1 MKYFVA
7 DFKIVCEAEQLQVA
21 RELLSAA
28 ACEAGFEAFED
39 SDEGLQ
45 GYVQR
50 PMYDKEALDAS
61 IADYMPDGVS
71 VSYEVEEVPDQD
83 WNQGWEDEGFEPIG
97 VNENLVIYDAK
108 HTDREMFAGDDG
120 VMRIFIEARNAFGT
134 GTHQTTRMILRRLL
148 GMDVHGK
155 SVLDCGCGTGILGIT
170 ASRLGA
176 DPVLGY
182 DIDEWSA
189 DNAQHNAALNGV
201 ENMDV
206 LLGDAS
212 VLDNVEDRFDIA
224 TSCHPADAY
233 LAGHLTQQA
242 QMFGFPYSGKDID
255 IKNPLSDGQTLNVAD
270 SECRV
275 LHIPGHTKGHSAFYF
290 PNHDLVFSGDAL
302 FHLSIGRT
310 DFPGGDYSSLIES
323 IENKLL
329 TLPRQT
335 IVLPG
340 HGEKTS
346 IGFEQTNNPY
356 L

>member
-1 MKYFVA
+1 MSLAHARIAPLLNYSIMKYFVA
-7 DFKIVCEAEQLQVA
+7 NFKIECEAELMQPA

-39 SDEGLQ
+39 TDDGLL

-50 PMYDKEALDAS
+50 PMYDKEALDAA
-61 IADYMPDGVS
+61 IADYMPEGAA
-71 VSYEVEEVPDQD
+71 VSYAVEEVPDQN

-97 VNENLVIYDAK
+97 VSDNLVIYDAK

-148 GMDVHGK
+148 AMDVQGK

-201 ENMDV
+201 ENMSV
-206 LLGDAS
+206 MLGDAS
-212 VLDNVEDRFDIA
+212 VLDNVAECFDVVIA
-224 TSCHPADAY
+224 NINRNILIADM
-233 LAGHLTQQA
+233 LAFRAHMKEGA
-242 QMFGFPYSGKDID
+242 QLILSGFYEADVPMIEAVAKKHG
-255 IKNPLSDGQTLNVAD
+255 LSLCDVVTDEEWA
-270 SECRV
+270 C
-275 LHIPGHTKGHSAFYF
+275 
-290 PNHDLVFSGDAL
+290 AL
-302 FHLSIGRT
+302 F
-310 DFPGGDYSSLIES
+310 
-323 IENKLL
+323 K
-329 TLPRQT
+329 
-335 IVLPG
+335 
-340 HGEKTS
+340 
-346 IGFEQTNNPY
+346 
-356 L
+356 

>member
-7 DFKIVCEAEQLQVA
+7 NFKIECEAELMQPA

-39 SDEGLQ
+39 TDDGLL

-50 PMYDKEALDAS
+50 PMYDKDALDAA
-61 IADYMPDGVS
+61 IADYMPEGAA
-71 VSYEVEEVPDQD
+71 VSYDVEEVPDQN

-97 VNENLVIYDAK
+97 VSDNLVIYDAK

-148 GMDVHGK
+148 AMDVHGK

-176 DPVLGY
+176 NPVLGY

-201 ENMDV
+201 ENMSV
-206 LLGDAS
+206 MLGDAS
-212 VLDNVEDRFDIA
+212 VLNNVAERFDVVIA
-224 TSCHPADAY
+224 NINRNILIADMPAFCAHMKQGAR
-233 LAGHLTQQA
+233 LILS
-242 QMFGFPYSGKDID
+242 GFYEADVPMIEAAAKEHG
-255 IKNPLSDGQTLNVAD
+255 LSLCDVVTDEEWA
-270 SECRV
+270 C
-275 LHIPGHTKGHSAFYF
+275 
-290 PNHDLVFSGDAL
+290 AL
-302 FHLSIGRT
+302 FC
-310 DFPGGDYSSLIES
+310 
-323 IENKLL
+323 
-329 TLPRQT
+329 
-335 IVLPG
+335 
-340 HGEKTS
+340 
-346 IGFEQTNNPY
+346 
-356 L
+356 

>member
-7 DFKIVCEAEQLQVA
+7 NFKIECEAELMQPA

-39 SDEGLQ
+39 TDDGLL

-50 PMYDKEALDAS
+50 SVYDKEALDAA
-61 IADYMPDGVS
+61 IADYMPEGAA
-71 VSYEVEEVPDQD
+71 VSYAVEEVPDQN

-97 VNENLVIYDAK
+97 VSDNLVIYDAK

-148 GMDVHGK
+148 AMDVQGK

-176 DPVLGY
+176 NPVLGY

-201 ENMDV
+201 ENMSV
-206 LLGDAS
+206 MLGDAS
-212 VLDNVEDRFDIA
+212 VLDNVEDRFDIVIA
-224 TSCHPADAY
+224 NINRNILIADMPAFRAHMKQ
-233 LAGHLTQQA
+233 GA
-242 QMFGFPYSGKDID
+242 QLILSGFYEADVPMIEAVAKEHG
-255 IKNPLSDGQTLNVAD
+255 LSLCDVVTDEEWA
-270 SECRV
+270 C
-275 LHIPGHTKGHSAFYF
+275 
-290 PNHDLVFSGDAL
+290 AL
-302 FHLSIGRT
+302 F
-310 DFPGGDYSSLIES
+310 
-323 IENKLL
+323 K
-329 TLPRQT
+329 
-335 IVLPG
+335 
-340 HGEKTS
+340 
-346 IGFEQTNNPY
+346 
-356 L
+356 

>member
-7 DFKIVCEAEQLQVA
+7 NFKIECEAELMQPA

-39 SDEGLQ
+39 TDDGLL

-50 PMYDKEALDAS
+50 PMYDKNALDAA
-61 IADYMPDGVS
+61 IADYMPEGAA
-71 VSYEVEEVPDQD
+71 VSYAVEEVPDQN

-97 VNENLVIYDAK
+97 VSDNLVIYDAK

-148 GMDVHGK
+148 AMDVQGK

-176 DPVLGY
+176 NPVLGY

-201 ENMDV
+201 ENMSV
-206 LLGDAS
+206 MLGDAS
-212 VLDNVEDRFDIA
+212 VLN
-224 TSCHPADAY
+224 
-233 LAGHLTQQA
+233 
-242 QMFGFPYSGKDID
+242 
-255 IKNPLSDGQTLNVAD
+255 NVA
-270 SECRV
+270 ECFDVVIANINRNI
-275 LHIPGHTKGHSAFYF
+275 LIADMPAFRA
-290 PNHDLVFSGDAL
+290 HMKEGAQLILSGFYEADVPMIEAAAKEHGLSLCDVVTDEEWACAL
-302 FHLSIGRT
+302 F
-310 DFPGGDYSSLIES
+310 
-323 IENKLL
+323 K
-329 TLPRQT
+329 
-335 IVLPG
+335 
-340 HGEKTS
+340 
-346 IGFEQTNNPY
+346 
-356 L
+356 

>member
-7 DFKIVCEAEQLQVA
+7 NFKIECEAELMQPA

-39 SDEGLQ
+39 TDDGLL

-50 PMYDKEALDAS
+50 PMYDKEALDAA
-61 IADYMPDGVS
+61 IADYMPEGAA
-71 VSYEVEEVPDQD
+71 VSYAVEEVPDQN

-97 VNENLVIYDAK
+97 VSDNLVIYDAK

-148 GMDVHGK
+148 AMDMQGK

-176 DPVLGY
+176 NPVLGY

-201 ENMDV
+201 ENMSV
-206 LLGDAS
+206 MLGDAS
-212 VLDNVEDRFDIA
+212 VLDNVEDRFDIVIA
-224 TSCHPADAY
+224 NINRNILIADMPAFRAHMKQ
-233 LAGHLTQQA
+233 GA
-242 QMFGFPYSGKDID
+242 QLILSGFYEADVPMIEAAAKEHG
-255 IKNPLSDGQTLNVAD
+255 LSLCDVVTDEEWA
-270 SECRV
+270 C
-275 LHIPGHTKGHSAFYF
+275 
-290 PNHDLVFSGDAL
+290 AL
-302 FHLSIGRT
+302 F
-310 DFPGGDYSSLIES
+310 
-323 IENKLL
+323 K
-329 TLPRQT
+329 
-335 IVLPG
+335 
-340 HGEKTS
+340 
-346 IGFEQTNNPY
+346 
-356 L
+356 

>member
-7 DFKIVCEAEQLQVA
+7 NFKIECEAELMQPA

-39 SDEGLQ
+39 TDDGLL

-50 PMYDKEALDAS
+50 PMYDKEALDAA
-61 IADYMPDGVS
+61 IADYVPEGAA
-71 VSYEVEEVPDQD
+71 VSYAVEEVPDQN

-97 VNENLVIYDAK
+97 VSDNLVIYDAK

-148 GMDVHGK
+148 AMDVQGK

-176 DPVLGY
+176 NPVLGY

-201 ENMDV
+201 ENMSV
-206 LLGDAS
+206 MLGDAS
-212 VLDNVEDRFDIA
+212 VLN
-224 TSCHPADAY
+224 
-233 LAGHLTQQA
+233 
-242 QMFGFPYSGKDID
+242 
-255 IKNPLSDGQTLNVAD
+255 NVA
-270 SECRV
+270 ECFDVVIANINRNI
-275 LHIPGHTKGHSAFYF
+275 LIADMPAFRA
-290 PNHDLVFSGDAL
+290 HMKEGAQLILSGFYEADVPMIEAAAKEHGLSLCDVVTDEEWVCAL
-302 FHLSIGRT
+302 F
-310 DFPGGDYSSLIES
+310 
-323 IENKLL
+323 K
-329 TLPRQT
+329 
-335 IVLPG
+335 
-340 HGEKTS
+340 
-346 IGFEQTNNPY
+346 
-356 L
+356 

>member
-7 DFKIVCEAEQLQVA
+7 NFKIECEAELMQPA

-39 SDEGLQ
+39 TDDGLL

-50 PMYDKEALDAS
+50 PMYDKEALDAA
-61 IADYMPDGVS
+61 IADYMPEGAA
-71 VSYEVEEVPDQD
+71 VSYAVEEVPDQN

-97 VNENLVIYDAK
+97 VSDNLVIYDAK

-148 GMDVHGK
+148 AMDVQGK

-176 DPVLGY
+176 NPVLGY

-201 ENMDV
+201 ENMSV
-206 LLGDAS
+206 MLGDAS
-212 VLDNVEDRFDIA
+212 VLN
-224 TSCHPADAY
+224 
-233 LAGHLTQQA
+233 
-242 QMFGFPYSGKDID
+242 
-255 IKNPLSDGQTLNVAD
+255 NVA
-270 SECRV
+270 ECFDVVIANINRNI
-275 LHIPGHTKGHSAFYF
+275 LIADMSAFRA
-290 PNHDLVFSGDAL
+290 HMKEGAQLILSGFYEADVPMIEAVAKKHGLSLCDVVTDEEWACAL
-302 FHLSIGRT
+302 F
-310 DFPGGDYSSLIES
+310 
-323 IENKLL
+323 K
-329 TLPRQT
+329 
-335 IVLPG
+335 
-340 HGEKTS
+340 
-346 IGFEQTNNPY
+346 
-356 L
+356 